1 MARRPSATLPPTPLR
16 AWREREDVTYAEL
29 AKRTGLSERT
39 VLRAAAGEPVDAD
52 TASTLE
58 RATGIAA
65 QAFIAGEPK
74 AKAKPVPK
82 RGKTPAAKPTK
93 EASPPKGKGTAT
105 VHERALILMETG
117 RGESDASVAERHGI
131 STRTI
136 ERWRAD
142 LETDPA
148 LRAAHRRIEQRVED
162 GFVIP
167 AVRAFNAVC
176 RQLEMLAPTMEARE
190 AVAVIEKV
198 GDVLVQARALPRV
211 KDDEEN
217 DGEPSLDR
225 EGSAT
230 AQDREAAG
238 ARAVH

>member
-1 MARRPSATLPPTPLR
+1 MARRPSATLAPTPLR
-16 AWREREDVTYAEL
+16 TWREREDVTYAEL
-29 AKRTGLSERT
+29 AKRCGLSERT
-39 VLRAAAGEPVDAD
+39 VLRAAAGEPMDRD
-52 TASTLE
+52 TATTLE
-58 RATGIAA
+58 RETGIAA
-65 QAFIAGEPK
+65 QAFVAGEPK
-74 AKAKPVPK
+74 AKPKPKAPAPAKKPAKSGGAV
-82 RGKTPAAKPTK
+82 RAGKP
-93 EASPPKGKGTAT
+93 TAT

-117 RGESDASVAERHGI
+117 RGESDASVAQRHGV

-211 KDDEEN
+211 KDDEED

-225 EGSAT
+225 EGAAA

>member
-1 MARRPSATLPPTPLR
+1 MARRPSPTLPSTPLR

-29 AKRTGLSERT
+29 GKRTALSERT
-39 VLRAAAGEPVDAD
+39 IMRAAAGEPMDVD
-52 TASTLE
+52 TAATLE

-74 AKAKPVPK
+74 RAPRKPAPPK
-82 RGKTPAAKPTK
+82 RPPQKPPSPKRPNLAGKA
-93 EASPPKGKGTAT
+93 TAT
-105 VHERALILMETG
+105 IHERARILMETG
-117 RGESDASVAERHGI
+117 RGETDASVAERHGI

-142 LETDPA
+142 LETDPK
-148 LRAAHRRIEQRVED
+148 LRQAHRRIEQQIED

-176 RQLEMLAPTMEARE
+176 KRLEDIAQQMDARE

-211 KDDEEN
+211 KDEDE
-217 DGEPSLDR
+217 DGEPSIDR
-225 EGSAT
+225 EGAAASE
-230 AQDREAAG
+230 DSEAAS

>member
-1 MARRPSATLPPTPLR
+1 MARRPAATLPPTPLR

-74 AKAKPVPK
+74 AKKPAPRAKPKPGKAPAPSPK
-82 RGKTPAAKPTK
+82 
-93 EASPPKGKGTAT
+93 KGKGQAS
-105 VHERALILMETG
+105 VHEKALILMETG
-117 RGESDASVAERHGI
+117 RGEPDASVAARHDISER
-131 STRTI
+131 TLQ
-136 ERWRAD
+136 RWRAE
-142 LETDPA
+142 LETDVA
-148 LRAAHRRIEQRVED
+148 LRTAHRRVEQRVED
-162 GFVIP
+162 GFVTK
-167 AVRAFNAVC
+167 AARAFAAICDRLVS
-176 RQLEMLAPTMEARE
+176 LAPEMDARE
-190 AVAVIEKV
+190 VVAAIEKV

-211 KDDEEN
+211 KDDEEEN
-217 DGEPSLDR
+217 GEPSLDR
-225 EGSAT
+225 EGSAA